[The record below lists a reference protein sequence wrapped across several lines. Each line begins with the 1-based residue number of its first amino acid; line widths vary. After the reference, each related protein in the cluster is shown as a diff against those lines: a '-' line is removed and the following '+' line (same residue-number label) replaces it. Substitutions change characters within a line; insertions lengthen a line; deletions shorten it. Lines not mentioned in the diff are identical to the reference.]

1 MIVNNV
7 KNMNLANNLVPGK
20 LEILLYGIVA
30 SVVVVIGNLSFFTD
44 QLLKETGATSDTL
57 FGLVKAYI
65 GNIFGYVD
73 NFSISATGAV
83 FLFWSLAGVIVFSI
97 LQSVL
102 NVSAEIKN
110 DVDVSTHFLHPRNY
124 TNRNF
129 WFDVLSQFAV
139 HVLLY
144 LVSLAWIMFVALAV
158 VPYSVNTSRYFF
170 ADKSML
176 NSIMFACAFILL
188 YICVIVFA
196 IFIKLLFRRK
206 QIDI

>member
-1 MIVNNV
+1 MIVSNV

-30 SVVVVIGNLSFFTD
+30 SVVVAIGNLSFIAD

-57 FGLVKAYI
+57 FGLFKAYV

-73 NFSISATGAV
+73 NFSISAAGAV
-83 FLFWSLAGVIVFSI
+83 FLFWSLAGVIAFSI

-124 TNRNF
+124 TNRKF

-144 LVSLAWIMFVALAV
+144 VVSLAWIMFMALAV
-158 VPYSVNTSRYFF
+158 VPFSVNTSRYFF
-170 ADKSML
+170 ADINIL
-176 NSIMFACAFILL
+176 NGVMFACAFILL
-188 YICVIVFA
+188 YICVVVFA
-196 IFIKLLFRRK
+196 IFVKLLFRRK